1 MNKGD
6 KMENKVLATVEGK
19 DITTQDVELFLQ
31 QLGQQRA
38 AQFNNEE
45 GKAQILNELVNQK
58 LLLADAIDNKVEE
71 TEVFKK
77 ELERLKETVL
87 TQININNLLLTA
99 KVSDA
104 DLEAHFEA
112 NKDKYAKAEEVA
124 ASHILVD
131 NEEACQEIYNKI
143 KNEDLDFATA
153 AKENSSCPSKEQ
165 GGSLGSFSRGRMVPE
180 FEEAAF
186 KMEVGEISEP
196 VKTQFGYHII
206 KLDGKT
212 PAQDVTLDQVKQTIT
227 NELMTMKQREVY
239 VAKVEELKNKYNV
252 EYK

>member
-1 MNKGD
+1 
-6 KMENKVLATVEGK
+6 MENKILATVEGK
-19 DITTQDVELFLQ
+19 DITSQDVNIFLQ
-31 QLGQQRA
+31 QLGQERA
-38 AQFNNEE
+38 AQFNNDE

-58 LLLADAIDNKVEE
+58 LLLADAIDNKIED
-71 TEVFKK
+71 TDVFKQ

-87 TQININNLLLTA
+87 TQININNLLMSA
-99 KVSDA
+99 KVSEEE
-104 DLEAHFEA
+104 LKAHFDA
-112 NKDKYAKAEEVA
+112 NKAKYAKAEEVS

-131 NEEACQEIYNKI
+131 DEEACQEIYNKI
-143 KNEDLDFATA
+143 KGEELDFATA
-153 AKENSSCPSKEQ
+153 AKEHSSCPSKEQ

-206 KLDGKT
+206 KLDAKT
-212 PAQDVTLDQVKQTIT
+212 PAQDVELDQVKQTIA

-239 VAKVEELKNKYNV
+239 VAKVEELKNKYKV
-252 EYK
+252 DYK

>member
-1 MNKGD
+1 
-6 KMENKVLATVEGK
+6 MENKILATVEGK
-19 DITTQDVELFLQ
+19 DITTQDVNVFLQ
-31 QLGQQRA
+31 QLGQERA
-38 AQFNNEE
+38 AQFNNDE

-71 TEVFKK
+71 TEVFKQ

-99 KVSDA
+99 KVTEEE
-104 DLEAHFEA
+104 LQAHFEA
-112 NKDKYAKAEEVA
+112 NKAKYAKAEEVS

-131 NEEACQEIYNKI
+131 DEKAIQEIHAKI
-143 KNEDLDFATA
+143 KNNEMDFATA
-153 AKENSSCPSKEQ
+153 AKEHSSCPSKEQ

-186 KMEVGEISEP
+186 NMEIGQISEP

-206 KLDGKT
+206 RLDEKT
-212 PAQDVTLDQVKQTIT
+212 PAQDVELEQVKQTIA
-227 NELMTMKQREVY
+227 NELITIKQREVY
-239 VAKVEELKNKYNV
+239 VTKVEELKNKYKV
-252 EYK
+252 DYK

>member
-1 MNKGD
+1 
-6 KMENKVLATVEGK
+6 MENKVLATVEGK
-19 DITTQDVELFLQ
+19 DITAQDVEIFLQ

-45 GKAQILNELVNQK
+45 GKSQILNELVNQK

-71 TEVFKK
+71 TEVFKQ
-77 ELERLKETVL
+77 ELARLKETVL

-99 KVSDA
+99 QVSD
-104 DLEAHFEA
+104 DELQAHFEA
-112 NKDKYAKAEEVA
+112 NKAKYAKAEEVS

-131 NEEACQEIYNKI
+131 TEEACQEIYNKI

-153 AKENSSCPSKEQ
+153 AKENSSCPSKDQ

-186 KMEVGEISEP
+186 NMEIGEISEP
-196 VKTQFGYHII
+196 IKTQFGYHII
-206 KLDGKT
+206 KLDDKT
-212 PAQDVTLDQVKQTIT
+212 PAQDVELSQVKQTIS

-239 VAKVEELKNKYNV
+239 VAKVEELKNKYKV
-252 EYK
+252 DYK